1 MGLLR
6 HRLFVW
12 YAVAFLVVIAVV
24 DYQFSSIALAPI
36 VAIPLLVI
44 AYYGGFWPGVGLAIV
59 AAGVFGYIDFDPGS
73 GARLE
78 AASFPLNTAIMA
90 VGFCAV
96 VICAALL
103 QRESR
108 LLTELKATLGAARL
122 NASRAYLLARIDRLT
137 GLTNRRGFDEEL
149 ERLSSDRRAGPF
161 ILAVLFL
168 DLDGLKQIN
177 DAHGHKVGDES
188 LQAAARRITGS
199 VRGGDV
205 VARIGG
211 DEFVVLC
218 TGAAQV
224 EIDANR
230 IAETIHAAFA
240 KPVVYGDLSI
250 TLSASIGIARAPEDG
265 TTAAALLRLADQ
277 RMYDSKAAAATR
289 RALKDFPTHSAS
301 SAARRPHPSRLQTIS
316 GTAPASER
324 GPTISGTEPGL
335 NRSRQKDIFPT
346 AQ

>member
-6 HRLFVW
+6 HKLVVW
-12 YAVAFLVVIAVV
+12 YGVAFLVIIAAV
-24 DYQFSSIALAPI
+24 DYRFSYVTLAPL

-44 AYYGGFWPGVGLAIV
+44 AYYGGFWPAVAVALV
-59 AAGVFGYIDFDPGS
+59 AAATFGYIDFGPNS

-78 AASFPLNTAIMA
+78 AASLPINTAIMA

-96 VICAALL
+96 VACAALL

-108 LLTELKATLGAARL
+108 LLVELKGTLGAARL
-122 NASRAYLLARIDRLT
+122 NASRSYRLARADRLT

-149 ERLSSDRRAGPF
+149 ERLSGDRRAGPF

-177 DAHGHKVGDES
+177 DIHGHRVGDVA
-188 LQAAARRITGS
+188 LQAAARRITAS
-199 VRGGDV
+199 VRSGDI

-218 TGAAQV
+218 TGAVQT
-224 EIDANR
+224 EIDVNR

-240 KPVVYGDLSI
+240 MPVVYGDLSI

-265 TTAAALLRLADQ
+265 TTAAALLRVADQ
-277 RMYDSKAAAATR
+277 RMYDSKAATTAR
-289 RALKDFPTHSAS
+289 RTARDFPAQAGPNAFPSRS
-301 SAARRPHPSRLQTIS
+301 SRPPARLQTV
-316 GTAPASER
+316 
-324 GPTISGTEPGL
+324 SGTEAPD
-335 NRSRQKDIFPT
+335 RDRPAT
-346 AQ
+346 P

>member
-12 YAVAFLVVIAVV
+12 YGVVSLIAIVVV
-24 DYQFSSIALAPI
+24 DHEFSTITLEPL

-44 AYYGGFWPGVGLAIV
+44 AYYGGFWPGALLAIL
-59 AAGVFGYIDFDPGS
+59 AAAAFGYTDFAPHS
-73 GARLE
+73 SAQLA
-78 AASFPLNTAIMA
+78 AASLPINTAITA

-96 VICAALL
+96 VVCAALL

-108 LLTELKATLGAARL
+108 LLVEMKGTLGAARL
-122 NASRAYLLARIDRLT
+122 NASNAYLLARADRLT

-149 ERLSSDRRAGPF
+149 ERLSGDRRVGPF

-177 DAHGHKVGDES
+177 DVHGHKVGDVA
-188 LQAAARRITGS
+188 LQAAARRITAS
-199 VRGGDV
+199 VRVGDI

-218 TGAAQV
+218 TGAVQA

-230 IAETIHAAFA
+230 IAQTIHAAFA

-250 TLSASIGIARAPEDG
+250 TLSASIGIGRAPEDG
-265 TTAAALLRLADQ
+265 TTAVALLRTADQ
-277 RMYDSKAAAATR
+277 RMYDSKAATTAR
-289 RALKDFPTHSAS
+289 RAARAQASAIPTRA
-301 SAARRPHPSRLQTIS
+301 TWV
-316 GTAPASER
+316 
-324 GPTISGTEPGL
+324 PTISGTEPGL
-335 NRSRQKDIFPT
+335 SRPRQKDISPP